1 MTPPLPAALRAAAE
15 GLCTPGAATGL
26 IIAHGTWLGR
36 DDFARF
42 THHGT
47 GAAAI
52 DREAAISAL
61 HAGELPSPGGQRR
74 VLLLP
79 ARHPSASATRS
90 QASIPETSA
99 CWPKRF
105 STLPAVGSSPAISRT
120 RSLAGRPSA
129 SRSVPGRTR
138 HHHRPGEYATVEY
151 AIVPASS
158 PDAATAAEAAA

>member
-79 ARHPSASATRS
+79 A
-90 QASIPETSA
+90 
-99 CWPKRF
+99 
-105 STLPAVGSSPAISRT
+105 
-120 RSLAGRPSA
+120 SLAGQAPVSLGDAITGIDTRNVGLLAKAVLHA
-129 SRSVPGRTR
+129 SGRR
-138 HHHRPGEYATVEY
+138 QFPR
-151 AIVPASS
+151 
-158 PDAATAAEAAA
+158 